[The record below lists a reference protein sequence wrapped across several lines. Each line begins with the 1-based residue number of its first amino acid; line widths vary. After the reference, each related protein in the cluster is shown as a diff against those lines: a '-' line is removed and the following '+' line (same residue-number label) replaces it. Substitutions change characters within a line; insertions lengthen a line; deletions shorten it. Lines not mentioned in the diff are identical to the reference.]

1 MIVSLTGGTVVR
13 GLLLD
18 RHVAVSNMGKFRE
31 NSLEIGRTLDYD
43 YYIGLCV
50 RPPYNSTVC
59 ETMKKCVQDIVQSEA
74 FELEAL
80 KVCNGT
86 IIISSY

>member
-1 MIVSLTGGTVVR
+1 MIVSLTGGTVVK

-50 RPPYNSTVC
+50 RPSYN
-59 ETMKKCVQDIVQSEA
+59 ISEI
-74 FELEAL
+74 F
-80 KVCNGT
+80 VHDQGN
-86 IIISSY
+86 IIF

>member
-50 RPPYNSTVC
+50 PPPYNSTVC
-59 ETMKKCVQDIVQSEA
+59 ETMKKCVQDIVQSQA